1 LEIETNDVRLSFPPK
16 RPAEALARLGGAL
29 RAERTRES
37 ADFRRVFSAEKI
49 EYNYIMF
56 SSRGEARGICES
68 KFTPEP
74 NTPDETE
81 HFFPQEKSG
90 GVQKKLF
97 LQMRS
102 IIP

>member
-49 EYNYIMF
+49 EYNHIMF
-56 SSRGEARGICES
+56 SAPREPPRKHES
-68 KFTPEP
+68 VFRAGA
-74 NTPDETE
+74 NRDETTRI
-81 HFFPQEKSG
+81 FGTKIRRVKKSCVG
-90 GVQKKLF
+90 RAGNF
-97 LQMRS
+97 REW
-102 IIP
+102 